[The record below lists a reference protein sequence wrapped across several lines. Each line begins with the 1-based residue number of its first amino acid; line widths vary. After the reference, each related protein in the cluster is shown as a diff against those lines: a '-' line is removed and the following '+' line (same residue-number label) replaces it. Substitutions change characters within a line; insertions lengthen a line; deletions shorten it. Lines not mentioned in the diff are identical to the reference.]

1 MRNLR
6 DLEVPAH
13 DLAHIPQSKPQIPID
28 PIPLYSFVDRHPLT
42 LSFFVM
48 TPTSR
53 MAEQAALAL
62 KTISSNVARDE
73 KERANGFLET
83 FQKSVSLSV
92 SSIDILSLD
101 ADTNLAYSR
110 IRGL

>member
-6 DLEVPAH
+6 GLDVPAH
-13 DLAHIPQSKPQIPID
+13 DLVHILQSKPQIPID
-28 PIPLYSFVDRHPLT
+28 SIPLYSFVDRRPLT

-48 TPTSR
+48 TSTTP
-53 MAEQAALAL
+53 MAEQAFFAL
-62 KTISSNVARDE
+62 KALSSNVARDE

-83 FQKSVSLSV
+83 FQKSVSFLV

-101 ADTNLAYSR
+101 ADANLAHSR